1 MQRRSGCVS
10 NFKLFIFG
18 KLLVK
23 VLEADAEV
31 VLRVFVVLMHCRQVI
46 NGPLSNYKL
55 LVDADLGVKLKDGL
69 LVFDVQVVLGQLVCN
84 EANQLSYAS

>member
-1 MQRRSGCVS
+1 MQRGGGCVPY
-10 NFKLFIFG
+10 FKFFIFG

-31 VLRVFVVLMHCRQVI
+31 VLRVLVVLMHCRQVI

-55 LVDADLGVKLKDGL
+55 LMDADLGIKLKDGL
-69 LVFDVQVVLGQLVCN
+69 LVFNVQVVLGQLMCN